1 MAAIM
6 VDIKAVIQLDSTD
19 LLGDNVAL
27 EEAREEYEQWAV
39 AAVSL
44 RAEIGWGKGEG
55 PSKDIS
61 VDQRGL
67 YAKLAHVNNVE
78 VP

>member
-1 MAAIM
+1 M
-6 VDIKAVIQLDSTD
+6 
-19 LLGDNVAL
+19 AL